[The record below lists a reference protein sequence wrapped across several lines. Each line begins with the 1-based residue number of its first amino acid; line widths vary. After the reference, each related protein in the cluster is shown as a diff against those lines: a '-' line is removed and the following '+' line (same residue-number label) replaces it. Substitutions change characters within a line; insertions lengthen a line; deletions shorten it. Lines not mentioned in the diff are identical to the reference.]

1 MKKVVDNVYI
11 VKPYDPKSPD
21 CCVYMVDTK
30 SDDGLVLI
38 DVGLNFEP
46 IRGIENEAFD
56 LNNIKHCLITHG
68 HIDHFGACYKL
79 KEINKDIKF
88 YAHELDVKDNE
99 LKITAPDVAEIYAD
113 FKYEAIKIDKKVKS
127 DGETL
132 KFGILEFKCIH
143 IPGHTP
149 GSVAYFLET
158 GGKRILFAGDLPG
171 IAINVQGGSLDDYL
185 KSMQKLLGLNIDILL
200 EGHEDIIQPAE
211 KVVKFIE
218 AYMVLNKNLNTLILE
233 DPLNSDALL
242 DLAIITYE
250 LGFYEN
256 TVDFCNYALE
266 IDPDNS
272 EAQEFLSKAKKHNP
286 PKLEWIK
293 NFINQYRKS

>member
-1 MKKVVDNVYI
+1 MRKVLDNVYI
-11 VKPYDPKSPD
+11 VKPYDPNLPD
-21 CCVYMVDTK
+21 CCVYMIDTN

-46 IRGIENEAFD
+46 IRDIEKEGFD
-56 LNNIKHCLITHG
+56 FKNIKHCLITHG

-99 LKITAPDVAEIYAD
+99 LKIAVTNNPGIYAD
-113 FKYEAIKIDKKVKS
+113 YEYKPIKIDRKLKKDK
-127 DGETL
+127 EHL
-132 KFGILEFKCIH
+132 KFGNYEIECIH

-158 GGKRILFAGDLPG
+158 EGKSILFAGDLPG
-171 IAINVQGGSLDDYL
+171 IAINVQDGSLDDYL
-185 KSMQKLLGLNIDILL
+185 KSMQILLGLNIDILL
-200 EGHEDIIQPAE
+200 EGHEDPIEPAE
-211 KVVKFIE
+211 KVVKFIR
-218 AYMVLNKNLNTLILE
+218 AYMVLNKNLNTLVLE
-233 DPLNSDALL
+233 DPYNCDAVL
-242 DLAIITYE
+242 DLARLTYD

-256 TVDFCNYALE
+256 TVDFCKYLLE

-272 EAQEFLSKAKKHNP
+272 TAQELVSKAEKHNP

-293 NFINQYRKS
+293 NFIKQYRI

>member
-1 MKKVVDNVYI
+1 
-11 VKPYDPKSPD
+11 
-21 CCVYMVDTK
+21 MVDTK

-46 IRGIENEAFD
+46 IRGIENEGFD
-56 LNNIKHCLITHG
+56 IKNIKHCLITHG
-68 HIDHFGACYKL
+68 HIDHFGACYIL

-113 FKYEAIKIDKKVKS
+113 YKYEAIKIDKKIKS
-127 DGETL
+127 DGEAL

-233 DPLNSDALL
+233 DPLNCDALL
-242 DLAIITYE
+242 DLASITYE

-272 EAQEFLSKAKKHNP
+272 EAQEFLSKAKEHNP

-293 NFINQYRKS
+293 NFVNQYRKS